1 MMTVERTYTYRAK
14 PDKGTSQAKI
24 IDAMVRMGEL
34 LAKHNKYVGEVKVQ
48 LDGDE
53 IEIRLNMLG
62 HDQWW
67 IKKRVIFP
75 ISQLLNSAG
84 LKVDQARLMGV
95 DNPNDKRQ
103 AGMRTRAAD
112 GHHNLPDADEMV
124 DHSDMMA

>member
-1 MMTVERTYTYRAK
+1 MTVERTYTYRAM
-14 PDKGTSQAKI
+14 PTADASQAKI

-34 LAKHNKYVGEVKVQ
+34 LSKHNKYVGEVKVQ

-67 IKKRVIFP
+67 IKKRVVYP
-75 ISQLLNSAG
+75 ISQLLHSAG
-84 LKVDQARLMGV
+84 LKVDQARLIGV
-95 DNPNDKRQ
+95 DNPNDKRGP
-103 AGMRTRAAD
+103 GMRVRAKD
-112 GHHNLPDADEMV
+112 GAHNLPHPDDMV